1 MWWDLQDDSNKNITR
16 NLVKN
21 GQLEFV
27 NGGWAAHDEAC
38 NTYQDMIAN
47 MMIGHNFILNEFGE
61 HAIPKIGWSIDSFGH
76 SLTNA
81 KLLSQLGYDALFF
94 ARVDDDER
102 KWRKENKQLEFI
114 WKTSENSEIFTHI
127 FNKHYSGPDI
137 LIDSIIPDNK
147 IVDIKK
153 KLLDFIKEN

>member
-1 MWWDLQDDSNKNITR
+1 M
-16 NLVKN
+16 
-21 GQLEFV
+21 
-27 NGGWAAHDEAC
+27 
-38 NTYQDMIAN
+38 
-47 MMIGHNFILNEFGE
+47 
-61 HAIPKIGWSIDSFGH
+61 
-76 SLTNA
+76 
-81 KLLSQLGYDALFF
+81 SQLGYDALFF

-153 KLLDFIKEN
+153 KLLDFIEEN